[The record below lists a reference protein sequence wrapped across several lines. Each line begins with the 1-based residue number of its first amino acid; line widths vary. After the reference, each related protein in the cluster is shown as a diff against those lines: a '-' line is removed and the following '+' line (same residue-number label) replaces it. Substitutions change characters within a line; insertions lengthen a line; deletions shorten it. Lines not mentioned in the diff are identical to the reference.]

1 MPTVQV
7 VSVSE
12 SINGKNPTL
21 DEKNALEGLIYLDP
35 QFDNLCLTL
44 DKETPVIE
52 ENSSL
57 TPDPLPVLPDSPV
70 KRSVFIK
77 RSGDECVLPESA
89 KKVRKVESAVKTK
102 HFDWN
107 TDADEEL
114 LRLVAKYKPISG
126 HVWQDVQA
134 EFTWARE
141 KSLTTKQL
149 FSRYHIIHPDFK
161 HGKWEESHDD
171 SLIQCLL
178 YYKDEFLNSQR
189 WPWSDIGKYV
199 GRSPAQCKNRYNS
212 ARRSVMSTKISNR
225 KKNKLYLWMNTQ
237 PWILL
242 KK

>member
-21 DEKNALEGLIYLDP
+21 DEKKALEGLIYLDP

-44 DKETPVIE
+44 DKEKPVIE
-52 ENSSL
+52 EYSSL
-57 TPDPLPVLPDSPV
+57 PPLPVLPDSPV
-70 KRSVFIK
+70 KRSVSIK
-77 RSGDECVLPESA
+77 RSVLPESLKTL
-89 KKVRKVESAVKTK
+89 KKNRKVEGAVKTK

-107 TDADEEL
+107 AEADEEL

-141 KSLTTKQL
+141 RSLTTKQL
-149 FSRYHIIHPDFK
+149 FSRYHIIHPDFN

-178 YYKDEFLNSQR
+178 SYKDEFLTSQR

-225 KKNKLYLWMNTQ
+225 KKNKLYLWMSTQ